1 MNDNNSTFDYRKS
14 LKVTPT
20 PGMNILKYVDIYLN
34 RPVAALIVKAVYN
47 TRVTPNGLTVISLFF
62 GLLGAFFFSRGE
74 YLYFILGGVAAQLS
88 SIVDGADGML
98 ARAKNMGSE
107 YGSYLDL
114 VFDRII
120 DFSLF
125 VGMAIGIRIYFD
137 NPNFLFLGVLSAGL
151 YLLQVNLF
159 YLTKSYLQVSRKGDT
174 GEFRAVMIW
183 AIFIFALANRL
194 DIFLYLGLAATSIV
208 NIVRLVSFLRLR
220 PR

>member
-1 MNDNNSTFDYRKS
+1 MTDNNSTYDYRKS
-14 LKVTPT
+14 LKVSPN
-20 PGMNILKYVDIYLN
+20 PGMNFLKYIDIYLN
-34 RPVAALIVKAVYN
+34 RPAAALIVKAVYN
-47 TRVTPNGLTVISLFF
+47 TRITPNGLTITSFF
-62 GLLGAFFFSRGE
+62 LGMLGAFFFSKGN
-74 YLYFILGGVAAQLS
+74 YLYFILGGISAQLS

-125 VGMAIGIRIYFD
+125 VGIAIGVRIYFD
-137 NPNFLFLGVLSAGL
+137 KPNLLFIGVLGAGL

-159 YLTKSYLQVSRKGDT
+159 YLTKSYLQIDRKGDT

-183 AIFIFALANRL
+183 VILICALANRL
-194 DIFLYLGLAATSIV
+194 DIFTYLGVTATVII
-208 NIVRLVSFLRLR
+208 NIVRLISFLRLH

>member
-1 MNDNNSTFDYRKS
+1 MTDNNNTFDYRKS
-14 LKVTPT
+14 LKIKPT

-34 RPVAALIVKAVYN
+34 RPAAALIVKAVYN
-47 TRVTPNGLTVISLFF
+47 TRITPNRLTVISLFF
-62 GLLGAFFFSRGE
+62 GLLGAFFFSRGN
-74 YLYFILGGVAAQLS
+74 YLYFILGGIAAQIS

-114 VFDRII
+114 VFDRVI

-125 VGMAIGIRIYFD
+125 VGIAVGCRIYFD
-137 NPNFLFLGVLSAGL
+137 DSNLLLIGIFGAGL

-159 YLTKSYLQVSRKGDT
+159 YLTKSYLQIDRKGDT

-183 AIFIFALANRL
+183 AIFICALANRM
-194 DIFLYLGLAATSIV
+194 DIFLYLGIAATVII